1 MVRRRKNSNRSQNAS
16 VRASFPMARPAV
28 SESIA
33 ALKLQQSINGE
44 LSSDAHTEGK
54 HNLPIFT
61 IFIFYCFIG
70 GHLVVC
76 LFVVGRF
83 FVQ

>member
-1 MVRRRKNSNRSQNAS
+1 
-16 VRASFPMARPAV
+16 MARPAV

-54 HNLPIFT
+54 HGFISFESFVYLFFYKYLVHLLNNLSS
-61 IFIFYCFIG
+61 
-70 GHLVVC
+70 HLLLVDQRVT
-76 LFVVGRF
+76 LYQWSAIR
-83 FVQ
+83 Q

>member
-1 MVRRRKNSNRSQNAS
+1 
-16 VRASFPMARPAV
+16 MARPAV

-54 HNLPIFT
+54 HGFISFDNFVGILIF
-61 IFIFYCFIG
+61 
-70 GHLVVC
+70 L
-76 LFVVGRF
+76 
-83 FVQ
+83 